1 MDGSSPK
8 GGYNC
13 LIIYIY
19 IKKKQLGAKD
29 LAEEMT
35 SQDFVGSRI
44 QYLYLYKTVLHLH
57 PLSNDTKSYAR
68 TGVSVIKIETSRQ
81 D

>member
-1 MDGSSPK
+1 MIIKNGGNGK
-8 GGYNC
+8 G
-13 LIIYIY
+13 
-19 IKKKQLGAKD
+19 

-35 SQDFVGSRI
+35 SPDSVGSRI

-68 TGVSVIKIETSRQ
+68 TGVISH
-81 D
+81 

>member
-1 MDGSSPK
+1 MIIKNGGNGK
-8 GGYNC
+8 G
-13 LIIYIY
+13 
-19 IKKKQLGAKD
+19 

-81 D
+81 DWYSQGS